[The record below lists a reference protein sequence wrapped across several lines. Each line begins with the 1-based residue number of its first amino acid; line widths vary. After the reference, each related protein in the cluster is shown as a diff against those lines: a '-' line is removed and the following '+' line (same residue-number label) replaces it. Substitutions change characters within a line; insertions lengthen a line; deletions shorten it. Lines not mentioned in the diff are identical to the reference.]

1 MKLLQSL
8 VNLVNPHLVRVEKA
22 ESYSGAEMHWAEV
35 TGVGMVNSFL
45 AGNNLF
51 RSLIKKKVEQ
61 NLRGTSLNI
70 VMVKCLALN
79 LCHECV

>member
-22 ESYSGAEMHWAEV
+22 ESYSWAEV

-51 RSLIKKKVEQ
+51 RSLTKVEQ

-79 LCHECV
+79 LCHEGV

>member
-8 VNLVNPHLVRVEKA
+8 VNSVNSHLVRVEKA
-22 ESYSGAEMHWAEV
+22 ESYSGAEV

-79 LCHECV
+79 LRHECV

>member
-22 ESYSGAEMHWAEV
+22 ESYSGAEV

-45 AGNNLF
+45 TGNNLF
-51 RSLIKKKVEQ
+51 RSLTKKSRAKSE
-61 NLRGTSLNI
+61 GNI
-70 VMVKCLALN
+70 TEYCNGEMPSSKPTP
-79 LCHECV
+79 

>member
-22 ESYSGAEMHWAEV
+22 ESYSGAEV

-51 RSLIKKKVEQ
+51 RSLTKKKVEQ

-79 LCHECV
+79 LRHECV

>member
-1 MKLLQSL
+1 MLQSL

-22 ESYSGAEMHWAEV
+22 ESYSGAEV

-51 RSLIKKKVEQ
+51 RSLTKKK
-61 NLRGTSLNI
+61 N
-70 VMVKCLALN
+70 
-79 LCHECV
+79 

>member
-1 MKLLQSL
+1 MKLLQPL

-22 ESYSGAEMHWAEV
+22 ESYSGAEV

-51 RSLIKKKVEQ
+51 RSLTKKKSRAKSE
-61 NLRGTSLNI
+61 GNI
-70 VMVKCLALN
+70 TEYCNGEMPSSKPTP
-79 LCHECV
+79 